1 MTNLYTLIPALL
13 IIGTCLFSYLGFTNR
28 VIFDRYQFQVG
39 QVRYNKQLPPDY
51 IGLFACR
58 LGAFVF

>member
-28 VIFDRYQFQVG
+28 VIFDR
-39 QVRYNKQLPPDY
+39 
-51 IGLFACR
+51 
-58 LGAFVF
+58 